1 LIISRSGSAHTA
13 NFKSNHTMEFD
24 NLLHH
29 IEEGIA
35 TIKIN
40 RPKKLNALD
49 IQTIQELDTAIR
61 QYLDDSSTDGII
73 ITGEGEKAFAAGAD
87 IAEFS
92 EYTPSQAKEMAE
104 NTRTVFQN
112 IENATKPVV
121 AAINGF
127 ALGGGCELAMA
138 CHMRVATS
146 NARLGQPEVGLG
158 LIPGY
163 GGTQRMT
170 QLIGKT
176 KALEFLLTGDM
187 ITAAQAENLQLINK
201 MVEPGELEEYCYQL
215 IQKIQRQSP
224 MAVAKIIRAVNSYYR
239 EAEDGFETE
248 TQEFANSFGTGEFK
262 EGVSSFLNKQKPDFK
277 RQS

>member
-1 LIISRSGSAHTA
+1 MIISRSGSAHTA
-13 NFKSNHTMEFD
+13 NFKSNHTMEFN

>member
-1 LIISRSGSAHTA
+1 MIISRSGSAHTA

-49 IQTIQELDTAIR
+49 IQTIQELDTAIQ

>member
-1 LIISRSGSAHTA
+1 MIIFRSGSAHTA

>member
-1 LIISRSGSAHTA
+1 
-13 NFKSNHTMEFD
+13 MEFD

-224 MAVAKIIRAVNSYYR
+224 MAVAKIIKAVNSYYR

>member
-1 LIISRSGSAHTA
+1 MIIFRSGSAHTA

-40 RPKKLNALD
+40 RPKKLNALN

-170 QLIGKT
+170 QLLGKT

>member
-1 LIISRSGSAHTA
+1 MIISRSGSAHTA

-224 MAVAKIIRAVNSYYR
+224 MAVAKIIKAVNSYYR

>member
-1 LIISRSGSAHTA
+1 M
-13 NFKSNHTMEFD
+13 NFD

-29 IEEGIA
+29 ASEGIA
-35 TIKIN
+35 TVKIN
-40 RPKKLNALD
+40 RTKKLNALD
-49 IQTIQELDTAIR
+49 IQTIQEIDQAVHH
-61 QYLDDSSTDGII
+61 YLEDDQIDGII

-87 IAEFS
+87 VAEFA

-104 NTRTVFQN
+104 NTRSVFKR
-112 IENATKPVV
+112 IENAPKPIV

-176 KALEFLLTGDM
+176 KAMEFLLTGDM
-187 ITAAQAENLQLINK
+187 ITAGQAENMQLINK
-201 MVEPGELEEYCYQL
+201 MVEPGELEDYCVNL
-215 IQKIQRQSP
+215 IQKIGKQSP
-224 MAVAKIIRAVNSYYR
+224 MAVGKIIQAVNAYYR
-239 EAEDGFETE
+239 EGEDGFDTE
-248 TQEFANSFGTGEFK
+248 THEFANAFGTQNFN
-262 EGVSSFLNKQKPDFK
+262 EGVNAFLNKTKPDFQ
-277 RQS
+277 RG

>member
-1 LIISRSGSAHTA
+1 MIISRSGSAHTA

>member
-1 LIISRSGSAHTA
+1 MTIFRNGSAHTA
-13 NFKSNHTMEFD
+13 NFKSSHNMEFD

-40 RPKKLNALD
+40 RPKKLNALN
-49 IQTIQELDTAIR
+49 IQTIQELNNAVR
-61 QYLDDSSTDGII
+61 QYLDDSATDGII

-104 NTRTVFQN
+104 NTRTVFQH
-112 IENATKPVV
+112 IENANKPVV

-239 EAEDGFETE
+239 EGEDGFETE

-277 RQS
+277 GQS

>member
-1 LIISRSGSAHTA
+1 MIISRSGSAHTA

-40 RPKKLNALD
+40 RPKKLNALN

>member
-1 LIISRSGSAHTA
+1 MIISRSGSAYTA

>member
-1 LIISRSGSAHTA
+1 
-13 NFKSNHTMEFD
+13 
-24 NLLHH
+24 
-29 IEEGIA
+29 
-35 TIKIN
+35 
-40 RPKKLNALD
+40 
-49 IQTIQELDTAIR
+49 
-61 QYLDDSSTDGII
+61 
-73 ITGEGEKAFAAGAD
+73 
-87 IAEFS
+87 
-92 EYTPSQAKEMAE
+92 
-104 NTRTVFQN
+104 
-112 IENATKPVV
+112 
-121 AAINGF
+121 
-127 ALGGGCELAMA
+127 
-138 CHMRVATS
+138 
-146 NARLGQPEVGLG
+146 
-158 LIPGY
+158 
-163 GGTQRMT
+163 MT

>member
-1 LIISRSGSAHTA
+1 MIISRSGSAHTA

-224 MAVAKIIRAVNSYYR
+224 MAVAKIIRTVNSYYR